1 MNYILNILLILFIK
15 FYSSEY
21 NNKSLLGVWNL
32 ISEIEVTSN
41 NSDKKNKKITNYKIG
56 EKVMELKSNNTII
69 EYHGGDPKEL
79 KCKISNKNINI
90 FEENGSSIEL
100 IYYLIND
107 TLVVENYDDSI
118 FVEEALHRLVEI
130 HYMIGLEEEA
140 KKYAYLLGYNYQ
152 SGEWYKKTYKVFN
165 KNYKS
170 HVNRIK
176 KDKNKKNLIE
186 KIKSKLF

>member
-21 NNKSLLGVWNL
+21 NNKNLLGVWNL

-69 EYHGGDPKEL
+69 EYHAGDPKEL

-107 TLVVENYDDSI
+107 TLVVENYD
-118 FVEEALHRLVEI
+118 
-130 HYMIGLEEEA
+130 
-140 KKYAYLLGYNYQ
+140 
-152 SGEWYKKTYKVFN
+152 TN
-165 KNYKS
+165 KF
-170 HVNRIK
+170 IK
-176 KDKNKKNLIE
+176 KLYVKENL
-186 KIKSKLF
+186 KF

>member
-21 NNKSLLGVWNL
+21 NNKNLLGVWNL

-41 NSDKKNKKITNYKIG
+41 NSDKKNKKIINYKIG

-69 EYHGGDPKEL
+69 EYHAGDPKEL

-107 TLVVENYDDSI
+107 TLVVENYD
-118 FVEEALHRLVEI
+118 A
-130 HYMIGLEEEA
+130 
-140 KKYAYLLGYNYQ
+140 
-152 SGEWYKKTYKVFN
+152 N
-165 KNYKS
+165 KF
-170 HVNRIK
+170 IK
-176 KDKNKKNLIE
+176 KLYVKENL
-186 KIKSKLF
+186 KF

>member
-21 NNKSLLGVWNL
+21 NNKNLLGVWNL

-69 EYHGGDPKEL
+69 EYHAGDSKEL

-107 TLVVENYDDSI
+107 TLIVENYD
-118 FVEEALHRLVEI
+118 A
-130 HYMIGLEEEA
+130 
-140 KKYAYLLGYNYQ
+140 
-152 SGEWYKKTYKVFN
+152 N
-165 KNYKS
+165 KF
-170 HVNRIK
+170 IK
-176 KDKNKKNLIE
+176 KLYVKENL
-186 KIKSKLF
+186 KF

>member
-21 NNKSLLGVWNL
+21 NNKNLLGVWNL

-69 EYHGGDPKEL
+69 EYHAEDPKEL

-107 TLVVENYDDSI
+107 TLVVENYD
-118 FVEEALHRLVEI
+118 A
-130 HYMIGLEEEA
+130 
-140 KKYAYLLGYNYQ
+140 
-152 SGEWYKKTYKVFN
+152 N
-165 KNYKS
+165 KF
-170 HVNRIK
+170 IK
-176 KDKNKKNLIE
+176 KLYVKENL
-186 KIKSKLF
+186 KF

>member
-15 FYSSEY
+15 FYSFEY
-21 NNKSLLGVWNL
+21 NNKNLLGVWNL

-69 EYHGGDPKEL
+69 EYHAEDPKEL

-107 TLVVENYDDSI
+107 TLVVENYD
-118 FVEEALHRLVEI
+118 A
-130 HYMIGLEEEA
+130 
-140 KKYAYLLGYNYQ
+140 
-152 SGEWYKKTYKVFN
+152 N
-165 KNYKS
+165 KF
-170 HVNRIK
+170 IK
-176 KDKNKKNLIE
+176 KLYVKENL
-186 KIKSKLF
+186 KF

>member
-21 NNKSLLGVWNL
+21 NNKNLLGVWNL

-69 EYHGGDPKEL
+69 EYHAGDPKEL

-107 TLVVENYDDSI
+107 TLVVENYD
-118 FVEEALHRLVEI
+118 A
-130 HYMIGLEEEA
+130 
-140 KKYAYLLGYNYQ
+140 
-152 SGEWYKKTYKVFN
+152 N
-165 KNYKS
+165 KF
-170 HVNRIK
+170 IK
-176 KDKNKKNLIE
+176 KLYVKENLKFW
-186 KIKSKLF
+186 KIKITVRKKEEMLK

>member
-21 NNKSLLGVWNL
+21 NNKNLLGVWNL

-69 EYHGGDPKEL
+69 EYHAGDPKEL

-107 TLVVENYDDSI
+107 TLVVENYD
-118 FVEEALHRLVEI
+118 A
-130 HYMIGLEEEA
+130 
-140 KKYAYLLGYNYQ
+140 
-152 SGEWYKKTYKVFN
+152 N
-165 KNYKS
+165 KF
-170 HVNRIK
+170 IK
-176 KDKNKKNLIE
+176 KLYVKENL
-186 KIKSKLF
+186 KF

>member
-21 NNKSLLGVWNL
+21 NNKNLLGVWNL

-69 EYHGGDPKEL
+69 EYHARDPKEL

-107 TLVVENYDDSI
+107 TLVVENYD
-118 FVEEALHRLVEI
+118 A
-130 HYMIGLEEEA
+130 
-140 KKYAYLLGYNYQ
+140 
-152 SGEWYKKTYKVFN
+152 N
-165 KNYKS
+165 KF
-170 HVNRIK
+170 IK
-176 KDKNKKNLIE
+176 KLYVKENL
-186 KIKSKLF
+186 KF

>member
-21 NNKSLLGVWNL
+21 NNKNLLGVWNL

-79 KCKISNKNINI
+79 KYKISNKNINI

-107 TLVVENYDDSI
+107 TLVVENYD
-118 FVEEALHRLVEI
+118 A
-130 HYMIGLEEEA
+130 
-140 KKYAYLLGYNYQ
+140 
-152 SGEWYKKTYKVFN
+152 N
-165 KNYKS
+165 KF
-170 HVNRIK
+170 IK
-176 KDKNKKNLIE
+176 KLYVKENLKFW
-186 KIKSKLF
+186 KIKITIRKKEEMLK

>member
-21 NNKSLLGVWNL
+21 NNKNLLGVWNL

-56 EKVMELKSNNTII
+56 KKVMELKSNNTII
-69 EYHGGDPKEL
+69 EYHAGDPKEL
-79 KCKISNKNINI
+79 KCKLSNKNINI

-107 TLVVENYDDSI
+107 TLVVENYD
-118 FVEEALHRLVEI
+118 A
-130 HYMIGLEEEA
+130 
-140 KKYAYLLGYNYQ
+140 
-152 SGEWYKKTYKVFN
+152 N
-165 KNYKS
+165 KF
-170 HVNRIK
+170 IK
-176 KDKNKKNLIE
+176 KLYVKENL
-186 KIKSKLF
+186 KF

>member
-21 NNKSLLGVWNL
+21 NNKNLLGVWNL
-32 ISEIEVTSN
+32 MSEIEVTSN
-41 NSDKKNKKITNYKIG
+41 NPDKKNKKITNYKIG

-69 EYHGGDPKEL
+69 EYHAGDPKEL

-107 TLVVENYDDSI
+107 TLIVENYD
-118 FVEEALHRLVEI
+118 A
-130 HYMIGLEEEA
+130 
-140 KKYAYLLGYNYQ
+140 
-152 SGEWYKKTYKVFN
+152 N
-165 KNYKS
+165 KF
-170 HVNRIK
+170 IK
-176 KDKNKKNLIE
+176 KLYVKENL
-186 KIKSKLF
+186 KF

>member
-21 NNKSLLGVWNL
+21 NNKNLLGVWNL

-56 EKVMELKSNNTII
+56 KKVMELKSNNTII
-69 EYHGGDPKEL
+69 EYHAGDPKEL

-107 TLVVENYDDSI
+107 TLVVENYD
-118 FVEEALHRLVEI
+118 A
-130 HYMIGLEEEA
+130 
-140 KKYAYLLGYNYQ
+140 
-152 SGEWYKKTYKVFN
+152 N
-165 KNYKS
+165 KF
-170 HVNRIK
+170 IK
-176 KDKNKKNLIE
+176 KLYVKENL
-186 KIKSKLF
+186 KF

>member
-1 MNYILNILLILFIK
+1 MNYILNNLLILFIK

-21 NNKSLLGVWNL
+21 NNKNLLGVWNL

-69 EYHGGDPKEL
+69 EYHAGDPKEL

-107 TLVVENYDDSI
+107 TLVVENYD
-118 FVEEALHRLVEI
+118 A
-130 HYMIGLEEEA
+130 
-140 KKYAYLLGYNYQ
+140 
-152 SGEWYKKTYKVFN
+152 N
-165 KNYKS
+165 KF
-170 HVNRIK
+170 IK
-176 KDKNKKNLIE
+176 KLYVKENL
-186 KIKSKLF
+186 KF

>member
-69 EYHGGDPKEL
+69 EYHAT
-79 KCKISNKNINI
+79 NNI
-90 FEENGSSIEL
+90 
-100 IYYLIND
+100 
-107 TLVVENYDDSI
+107 
-118 FVEEALHRLVEI
+118 
-130 HYMIGLEEEA
+130 
-140 KKYAYLLGYNYQ
+140 
-152 SGEWYKKTYKVFN
+152 
-165 KNYKS
+165 
-170 HVNRIK
+170 
-176 KDKNKKNLIE
+176 
-186 KIKSKLF
+186 

>member
-1 MNYILNILLILFIK
+1 MLNILLILFIK

-21 NNKSLLGVWNL
+21 NNKNLLGVWNL

-69 EYHGGDPKEL
+69 EYHAEDPKEL
-79 KCKISNKNINI
+79 KYKISNKNINI

-107 TLVVENYDDSI
+107 TLVVENYD
-118 FVEEALHRLVEI
+118 A
-130 HYMIGLEEEA
+130 
-140 KKYAYLLGYNYQ
+140 
-152 SGEWYKKTYKVFN
+152 N
-165 KNYKS
+165 KF
-170 HVNRIK
+170 IK
-176 KDKNKKNLIE
+176 KLYVKENL
-186 KIKSKLF
+186 KF

>member
-21 NNKSLLGVWNL
+21 NIKNLLGVWNL

-69 EYHGGDPKEL
+69 EYHAEDPKEL

-107 TLVVENYDDSI
+107 TLVVENYD
-118 FVEEALHRLVEI
+118 A
-130 HYMIGLEEEA
+130 
-140 KKYAYLLGYNYQ
+140 
-152 SGEWYKKTYKVFN
+152 N
-165 KNYKS
+165 KF
-170 HVNRIK
+170 IK
-176 KDKNKKNLIE
+176 KLYVKENL
-186 KIKSKLF
+186 KF

>member
-21 NNKSLLGVWNL
+21 NNKNLLGVWNL

-69 EYHGGDPKEL
+69 EYHAGDPKEL

-107 TLVVENYDDSI
+107 TLVVENYD
-118 FVEEALHRLVEI
+118 
-130 HYMIGLEEEA
+130 
-140 KKYAYLLGYNYQ
+140 
-152 SGEWYKKTYKVFN
+152 TN
-165 KNYKS
+165 KF
-170 HVNRIK
+170 IK
-176 KDKNKKNLIE
+176 KLYVKENLKFW
-186 KIKSKLF
+186 KIKITVRKKEEMLK

>member
-21 NNKSLLGVWNL
+21 NNKNLLGVWNL

-69 EYHGGDPKEL
+69 EYHAGDPKEL

-107 TLVVENYDDSI
+107 TLVVENYD
-118 FVEEALHRLVEI
+118 A
-130 HYMIGLEEEA
+130 
-140 KKYAYLLGYNYQ
+140 
-152 SGEWYKKTYKVFN
+152 N
-165 KNYKS
+165 KF
-170 HVNRIK
+170 IK
-176 KDKNKKNLIE
+176 KLYVKENLKFW
-186 KIKSKLF
+186 KIKITIRKKEEMLK

>member
-21 NNKSLLGVWNL
+21 NNKNLLGVWNL

-69 EYHGGDPKEL
+69 EYHAGDPKEL

-107 TLVVENYDDSI
+107 TLVVENYD
-118 FVEEALHRLVEI
+118 A
-130 HYMIGLEEEA
+130 
-140 KKYAYLLGYNYQ
+140 
-152 SGEWYKKTYKVFN
+152 N
-165 KNYKS
+165 KF
-170 HVNRIK
+170 IK
-176 KDKNKKNLIE
+176 KLYVKENLKFIKITIRKKEEML
-186 KIKSKLF
+186 K

>member
-21 NNKSLLGVWNL
+21 NNKNLLGVWNL

-69 EYHGGDPKEL
+69 EYHAEDPKEL

-100 IYYLIND
+100 IYYVISD
-107 TLVVENYDDSI
+107 TLVIENYD
-118 FVEEALHRLVEI
+118 A
-130 HYMIGLEEEA
+130 
-140 KKYAYLLGYNYQ
+140 
-152 SGEWYKKTYKVFN
+152 N
-165 KNYKS
+165 KF
-170 HVNRIK
+170 IK
-176 KDKNKKNLIE
+176 KLYVKENL
-186 KIKSKLF
+186 KF